1 MRPKTSPFLKNGCGA
16 ILFVLMASCANNADS
31 EALTYAASI
40 EPAGMILRELV
51 RGRADVRVLLPP
63 GASPHTYE
71 PKPSDARAA
80 EQAAAT
86 FYFAD
91 TVDAWAAKLGGTRA
105 LAMAPGTGNAD
116 EHHHDNPHVWLD
128 PVAVRDLVPQLVEEL
143 IKRDPDGAG
152 TYRANAESFTAA
164 LDALHAE
171 LDARF
176 SGVDGGVIQAH
187 ASWDLFL
194 ERYGVVVVGTLEH
207 TPGTTVAP
215 KSFARLTDAIDRG
228 EAAAIIAE
236 PQLPREPLET
246 LARGKVPIVELDP
259 LGGGAGMDSYASFIR
274 TNAQRLLEVLR

>member
-1 MRPKTSPFLKNGCGA
+1 MLL
-16 ILFVLMASCANNADS
+16 ILASNCANQPNS
-31 EALTYAASI
+31 GALVYAASI
-40 EPAGMILRELV
+40 EPAGMILRALV
-51 RGRADVRVLLPP
+51 HGRADVHVLLPQ
-63 GASPHTYE
+63 GASPHSYE

-91 TVDAWAAKLGGTRA
+91 SVDAWAAKLGGTRA
-105 LAMAPGTGNAD
+105 VAIAPGTGNAD

-128 PVAVRDLVPQLVEEL
+128 PVAVRGLVPQLVDEL
-143 IKRDPDGAG
+143 IERDSDGAE
-152 TYRANAESFTAA
+152 TYRANAESFTAV

-194 ERYGVVVVGTLEH
+194 ERYGVEVIGTLEH

-246 LARGKVPIVELDP
+246 LARGKVSIVELDP
-259 LGGGAGMDSYASFIR
+259 LGGGAGMDSYASFLR
-274 TNAQRLLEVLR
+274 TNAQRLLEALR